1 MQSYKKLAAQRILW
15 LTDAQQ
21 RLAEVQSKLD
31 ENLAAWATLTQALAL
46 LQSPLLA
53 ESIELEG
60 ASNPCAGER

>member
-21 RLAEVQSKLD
+21 RLAEVQSRLD
-31 ENLAAWATLTQALAL
+31 EDLAAWATLTQALAL

-60 ASNPCAGER
+60 AENPSAAKR

>member
-21 RLAEVQSKLD
+21 RLAEVQSRLD

-46 LQSPLLA
+46 LQSPLMA

-60 ASNPCAGER
+60 AKNPSAAKR